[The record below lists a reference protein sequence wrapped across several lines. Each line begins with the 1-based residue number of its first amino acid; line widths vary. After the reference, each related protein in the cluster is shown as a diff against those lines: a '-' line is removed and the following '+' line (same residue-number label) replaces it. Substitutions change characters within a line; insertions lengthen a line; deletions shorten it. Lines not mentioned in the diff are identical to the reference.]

1 MPKNDAGASSDK
13 QGRAILGLP
22 IVPRIF
28 GPVREGARV
37 VGTLLSFFVCTD
49 ANQRDRVGSQLK
61 AIDRPIGEYAST
73 IQAHVQPAPIP
84 VPWNLVMFLLQSWL
98 RIRYAVYGGLIVTEK
113 C

>member
-13 QGRAILGLP
+13 QGRAIRGLP

-84 VPWNLVMFLLQSWL
+84 VP
-98 RIRYAVYGGLIVTEK
+98 
-113 C
+113 